1 MQLKTEAF
9 VIHSIRYAEADLV
22 VKLYTKKEGF
32 NSYLLRGILKS
43 KKGKIRTS
51 FFQPLSLL
59 EIDAV
64 HNNKGV
70 LNRLKEAKPTI
81 HYQSI
86 HTHIIK
92 GSVVAFVSEILN
104 QVLIDNQPDEGLFD
118 FIQKS
123 TIWLDQNEKISLFP
137 HFFLIQISK
146 FLGFFPD
153 ITNNTL
159 PYFDLVEGQFEITLR
174 SGYYLKQTE
183 LVNFK
188 KILGINFDTLSMLI
202 IPKSERIKL
211 LENLLL
217 YYSLH
222 FDGFKKPKSLNV
234 IQELFS

>member
-1 MQLKTEAF
+1 MQIKTEAF
-9 VIHSIRYAEADLV
+9 VIHSIRYAEADLI

-59 EIDAV
+59 EIDAI
-64 HNNKGV
+64 HNNKGT
-70 LNRLKEAKPTI
+70 LNKLKEAKPTI
-81 HYQSI
+81 HYQSL
-86 HTHIIK
+86 HTNIIK
-92 GSVVAFVSEILN
+92 GSVVAFVSEILS
-104 QVLIDNQPDEGLFD
+104 QVLIDNQPDEDLFG

-123 TIWLDQNEKISLFP
+123 IVWLDQKEKISLFP
-137 HFFLIQISK
+137 HFFLLQLSK

-153 ITNNTL
+153 ITNNL
-159 PYFDLVEGQFEITLR
+159 FPYFDLVEGQFETVLR
-174 SGYYLKQTE
+174 PGYCLEQKE

-188 KILGINFDTLSMLI
+188 KILGINFDTLSMFI

-222 FDGFKKPKSLNV
+222 FEGFKKPKSLNV
-234 IQELFS
+234 IQELFN